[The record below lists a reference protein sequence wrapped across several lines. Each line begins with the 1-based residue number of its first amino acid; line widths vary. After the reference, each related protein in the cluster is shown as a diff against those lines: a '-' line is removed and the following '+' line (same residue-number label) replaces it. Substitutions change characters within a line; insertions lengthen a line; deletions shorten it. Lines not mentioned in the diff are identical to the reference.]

1 MQSTVSSTS
10 SNRAELPFALRAFL
24 AEHNAELRRS
34 LSGVLREEGYIVVEV
49 GAATHLM
56 HQLVAERADGSR
68 ASYDLLVGDARMP
81 GWSTVQLLG
90 GLMGAGL
97 RAPAVVIAD
106 RSDPTA
112 RRVASRFGARV
123 IDAPVDL
130 DVFRA
135 VIHGQPNDAA

>member
-1 MQSTVSSTS
+1 MQSTFSSTS
-10 SNRAELPFALRAFL
+10 SNRAELPCALRAFL

-34 LSGVLREEGYIVVEV
+34 LSSVLRQEGYIVVEL
-49 GAATHLM
+49 GAATHLVN
-56 HQLVAERADGSR
+56 QLVADRADGSR

-90 GLMGAGL
+90 GLRGAGM

-106 RSDPTA
+106 RNDRTA
-112 RRVASRFGARV
+112 RRVASRFGAMV

-130 DVFRA
+130 DLFRA
-135 VIHGQPNDAA
+135 VVHREPDDAA